1 MVALVRIALSR
12 PYTFVVLALL
22 LLIIGPLAALRTPTD
37 IFPDI
42 RIPVIGVVWQYTGL
56 PPDQMAGRITTPFE
70 RALTTTV
77 NDIEHIVSNSYNG
90 FGIVKIFFQ
99 PNVDIRTANAQV
111 TAISQ
116 TLIKA
121 MPPGATPP
129 LILNYYASTV
139 PIIQV
144 ALSGDGLTE
153 QNLADIG
160 INQLRTPLITVPGA
174 AIPYPYGG
182 KMRQIQIDLDPQAL
196 QSRGLSGQDVA
207 NALAAQNLITPAG
220 TQKIGTFEY
229 NIQLNNSPLKME
241 ELGDLPIKTVN
252 GAMVYVRDIATVRD
266 GNPPQTNIV
275 HVNGNRS
282 VLMMVLKAGA
292 ISTLDIIAGIK
303 QKVIDVKDQLPDALR
318 IGFIGDQSVFVRS
331 AISGVAY
338 EGIIAALLTS
348 VMILLFLGSWRS
360 TLIIAVSIPL
370 SVFGAVMMLW
380 AIGETLNIMTLGGLA
395 LAVGI
400 LVDEATVTI
409 ENINWHLEQG
419 KGVETAIMDGA
430 NQIVVPAFVSLS
442 CICIVFVPMFFLTGV
457 ARFLFVPLAEAV
469 MFAMLWSFIL
479 SRTLVPTMAKYLL
492 HQHHTYAEDEAP
504 PPSRNPLVRFQRGF
518 EARFEAVRDFY
529 RDLLALAIHGRGV
542 FVTVFLCFVAASFLL
557 VPFVGRNFFPS
568 VDTGSI
574 LMHVRTQIGTR
585 VEESANQFAEVQKAI
600 RWIIPPGEI
609 DTLAD
614 NIGMPISGINMTY
627 NNTGVIGPQDGDIQI
642 KLKEGHRPTAGYVQ
656 ALREQLPRAFPGM
669 TFAFLP
675 ADIVSQILNF
685 GAPAPIDLQVRG
697 ADVNANFVYA
707 NKLLSR
713 LRRIPG
719 IADARI
725 QQSPS
730 NPTFNIDVDRTRAQY
745 VGLTERDVTN
755 SLVVNLAGS
764 GQVAPTY
771 YLNPDNGVSYSIVMQ
786 TPQYQIDSLSA
797 LEALPITAGNAGT
810 PPILGGIADITR
822 STSSAVVSQ
831 YDIQPMVQIYATPQG
846 RDLGAVAADVKA
858 IIADTAKEVPKGSS
872 VVLLGQVQTMN
883 DAFSGLLFGLL
894 AAIVLI
900 YLLIVVNFQ
909 SWSDP
914 FVIITALPAAL
925 AGIVWTLFATRT
937 TLSVPAL
944 TGAIMCM
951 GVATAN
957 SVLVISFAKERYE
970 ELGDPVAAAIEAG
983 FVRFRPV
990 VMTALAMIIGMM
1002 PMALALGDGGEQNAP
1017 LGRAVVGGLIF
1028 ATVATLIFVPVVFS
1042 MVHSKQG
1049 ARAAAAPETIN
1060 AHWRQSRRRTGDFK
1074 CPLNEALRSRAG
1086 SWASSGSSPASSRC
1100 WWW

>member
-1 MVALVRIALSR
+1 MIALVRIALSR

-56 PPDQMAGRITTPFE
+56 PPDQMAGRITTPFQ

-77 NDIEHIVSNSYNG
+77 NDIEHIVANSYNG

-116 TLIKA
+116 TLIKQ

-129 LILNYYASTV
+129 LILNYSASTV

-144 ALSGDGLTE
+144 ALSGEGLTE

-160 INQLRTPLITVPGA
+160 INQLRTPLVTVPGA
-174 AIPYPYGG
+174 AIPYPFGG
-182 KMRQIQIDLDPQAL
+182 KQRQVQIDLNSTAL
-196 QSRGLSGQDVA
+196 QARGLSGQDVS
-207 NALAAQNLITPAG
+207 NALAAQNLITPVG
-220 TQKIGTFEY
+220 TQKIGSFEY

-252 GAMVYVRDIATVRD
+252 GAMVYVRDVASVRD

-275 HVNGNRS
+275 HVDGNRS
-282 VLMMVLKAGA
+282 VLMMVLKAGS

-303 QKVIDVKDQLPDALR
+303 QKVIDVKDQLPDALK
-318 IGFIGDQSVFVRS
+318 IGFIGDQSLFVRG
-331 AISGVAY
+331 AITGVAY
-338 EGIIAALLTS
+338 EGVIAALLTS

-360 TLIIAVSIPL
+360 TIIIAISIPL
-370 SVFGAVMMLW
+370 SVLGAIVMLS

-400 LVDEATVTI
+400 LVDDATVTI
-409 ENINWHLEQG
+409 ENINWHLEHG
-419 KGVETAIMDGA
+419 KGVETSIMDGA
-430 NQIVVPAFVSLS
+430 NQIVTPAFVSLL

-457 ARFLFVPLAEAV
+457 ARFLFVPMAEAV
-469 MFAMLWSFIL
+469 MFAMTWSFIL

-492 HQHHTYAEDEAP
+492 QPHVHHADGEAP
-504 PPSRNPLVRFQRGF
+504 PTRNPLVKFQRGF
-518 EARFEAVRDFY
+518 EARFERVRAGY
-529 RDLLALAIHGRGV
+529 RDLLTLAMARRPV
-542 FVTVFLCFVAASFLL
+542 FVISFLGFVGISFLL
-557 VPFVGRNFFPS
+557 VPYLGQNFFPT
-568 VDTGSI
+568 VDSGSI
-574 LMHVRTQIGTR
+574 LMHVRTQVGTR
-585 VEESANQFAEVQKAI
+585 VEESANQFADVQKAI
-600 RWIIPPGEI
+600 RKIIPSGEI

-627 NNTGVIGPQDGDIQI
+627 NNTGVIGSQDGDIQI
-642 KLKEGHRPTAGYVQ
+642 KLKEGHRPTNEYVQ

-697 ADVNANFVYA
+697 ADVNANFAYA

-713 LRRIPG
+713 IRKIPG

-725 QQSPS
+725 QQSPN
-730 NPTFNIDVDRTRAQY
+730 NPSFNIDVDRTRAQY

-764 GQVAPTY
+764 AQIAPTY

-786 TPQYQIDSLSA
+786 TPQFQIDSLSA
-797 LEALPITAGNAGT
+797 LETLPITAGNTAV
-810 PPILGGIADITR
+810 PPILGGIANIKR

-831 YDIQPMVQIYATPQG
+831 YDIQPLVQIYATPQG

-883 DAFSGLLFGLL
+883 SAFSGLLFGLL
-894 AAIVLI
+894 AAVVLI

-914 FVIITALPAAL
+914 FVIITALPSAL
-925 AGIVWTLFATRT
+925 AGIVWMLFSTQT

-957 SVLVISFAKERYE
+957 SVLVISFARERYE
-970 ELGDPVAAAIEAG
+970 ELGDPIAAAIEAG

-990 VMTALAMIIGMM
+990 LMTALAMIIGMT
-1002 PMALALGDGGEQNAP
+1002 PMALALGEGGEQNAP

-1028 ATVATLIFVPVVFS
+1028 ATVATLMFVPVVFS
-1042 MVHSKQG
+1042 MVHKKQG
-1049 ARAAAAPETIN
+1049 AKAAAEPETSH
-1060 AHWRQSRRRTGDFK
+1060 AH
-1074 CPLNEALRSRAG
+1074 
-1086 SWASSGSSPASSRC
+1086 
-1100 WWW
+1100 